1 LLDFCNIKYQV
12 NIIQKLLEWSMENST
27 AYIYLILGLGC
38 IFLYRVLKKRWKIQ
52 DNKKKTLF
60 KFLFNNLNNKK

>member
-1 LLDFCNIKYQV
+1 
-12 NIIQKLLEWSMENST
+12 MENST

-38 IFLYRVLKKRWKIQ
+38 ILLYRVLKKRWKIQ
-52 DNKKKTLF
+52 DKKKTLF